1 MSSLTSAA
9 KSLGENAEFL
19 YKSIFKAQ
27 PNAESARRYYAVLR
41 QWAGSGKAYRGRT
54 FTRAEVEEA
63 ILAFERDAGSAPE
76 PAPKLES
83 DAKRPMTETPESAK
97 RPKTMNH
104 FWPRWVLD
112 SKSVEVLVP
121 AQGGKPAAWT
131 TATPVGIGYRG
142 QKKHFLFV
150 RSVTFEMDCRRQE
163 VRKLG
168 GRQTVQELL
177 DDMHGNGI
185 DVTSHPEWTDG
196 SDSGSSSRKVVDFVA
211 PGVQPEGMPKEDSFP
226 VPEKPSLVKQAS
238 TEMFDELEGD
248 FERMALLQR
257 SRLVKIKT
265 SDHPDPLTEPR
276 ATASIKLPQLTENDV
291 LMMTP
296 AQAEKNLS
304 SLQLETCTLAA
315 RRFRQTLVDGRAS
328 GYVIGDGTGCGKG
341 RCIAALMVHLW
352 NSGCRRNIWVSATND
367 LYYDAVRDLKDLGAD
382 IPCISLRRLP
392 PSAPLDK
399 WGTETNKELFK
410 HFGAEGDGIIFVTYS
425 LLVQTGTRRQLYACP
440 IKTEETRTALLGS
453 DLLDERLRVTRDVS
467 SFSEISDVPLDLHK
481 GDRIVNIKALKH
493 VTRLARQSK
502 SISLANL
509 ASNMSSVVVLDYE
522 SGGDPFN
529 KLKTLLSDYLTALE
543 AKEAEEASQQ
553 VACEKSISE
562 AAAKTASI
570 RLAHINDNGLIE
582 KFLLSSVSAA
592 KHNSTLASIDQSIRI
607 GDQLRSDEREAF
619 EKNRET
625 LESGL
630 DGVMK
635 AQNLLRDL
643 HSEDRHG
650 DVAIRIW
657 ENLIRSQADF
667 TKELSKVKAD
677 EADAA
682 AKHEAY
688 LKQAEIDT
696 ASTASDART
705 TSEEVATL
713 RRKIVDDA
721 PEVAGDLDSMAAYD
735 KLKADCESRVD
746 VHDQQA
752 RRRLEIESLRTAFQ
766 LLHEDE
772 GLVHTVAKRRSRGF
786 LQK

>member
-1 MSSLTSAA
+1 MSISFLLLTTSFNAVAKDASPIEKVIDLLARLEGDVVEENLSAKDTFDEYNKKYCGKYLANLAHEVQSGKVELDKLNATILKKSAKIGEYKTNIEEITSRLHDTEALVKASTDARGKEARDFAANDKTLTEEISLMEHILEVISQEMARRPALSELRSATTLTESFRILVKDDVLNFVDASRLMTLCNESSNKSSGQADSGQADASVDSEGGVTVVKDHSGEFTSALTNLTAQA
-9 KSLGENAEFL
+9 KVKLVEARNIEA
-19 YKSIFKAQ
+19 K
-27 PNAESARRYYAVLR
+27 AESAFNARRNALAETIKKAVIDL
-41 QWAGSGKAYRGRT
+41 
-54 FTRAEVEEA
+54 
-63 ILAFERDAGSAPE
+63 
-76 PAPKLES
+76 KLEEK
-83 DAKRPMTETPESAK
+83 ALATVERVKKR
-97 RPKTMNH
+97 
-104 FWPRWVLD
+104 
-112 SKSVEVLVP
+112 
-121 AQGGKPAAWT
+121 
-131 TATPVGIGYRG
+131 
-142 QKKHFLFV
+142 
-150 RSVTFEMDCRRQE
+150 
-163 VRKLG
+163 
-168 GRQTVQELL
+168 
-177 DDMHGNGI
+177 
-185 DVTSHPEWTDG
+185 
-196 SDSGSSSRKVVDFVA
+196 
-211 PGVQPEGMPKEDSFP
+211 
-226 VPEKPSLVKQAS
+226 
-238 TEMFDELEGD
+238 
-248 FERMALLQR
+248 
-257 SRLVKIKT
+257 
-265 SDHPDPLTEPR
+265 
-276 ATASIKLPQLTENDV
+276 
-291 LMMTP
+291 
-296 AQAEKNLS
+296 
-304 SLQLETCTLAA
+304 
-315 RRFRQTLVDGRAS
+315 
-328 GYVIGDGTGCGKG
+328 
-341 RCIAALMVHLW
+341 
-352 NSGCRRNIWVSATND
+352 
-367 LYYDAVRDLKDLGAD
+367 
-382 IPCISLRRLP
+382 
-392 PSAPLDK
+392 
-399 WGTETNKELFK
+399 
-410 HFGAEGDGIIFVTYS
+410 AEGDIFLVHKKYKQDSAAHEEVDRLCKNASETVEQASQKYQRELHAVRLAKEEIKRRTRGAAEHTYTINVLFTS
-425 LLVQTGTRRQLYACP
+425 
-440 IKTEETRTALLGS
+440 
-453 DLLDERLRVTRDVS
+453 
-467 SFSEISDVPLDLHK
+467 K